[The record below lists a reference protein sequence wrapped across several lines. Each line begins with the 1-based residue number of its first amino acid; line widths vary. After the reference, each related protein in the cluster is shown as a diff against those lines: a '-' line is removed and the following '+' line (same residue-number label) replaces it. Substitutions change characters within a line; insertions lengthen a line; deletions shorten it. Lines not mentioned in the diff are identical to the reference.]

1 MSILK
6 TIHTPAD
13 LKRVPPSR
21 FPELCQEIREQI
33 LGVVSNVGGH
43 LASNLGV
50 VELTVALHY
59 LLDTPNDKI
68 VWDTSN
74 QAYAHKLLTG
84 RREQFHTLR
93 QYGGLSGFTKR
104 EESVYDTFNAG
115 HAGTGV
121 SAAFGMVEAREQL
134 GQKHKVVCV
143 VGDGAMTAGMTL
155 EGLHHAGGLG
165 RDFLVVLNDNQMSIS
180 KNVGAISAY
189 LSRTFTGE
197 FYTKMREE
205 TGHLLR
211 KIPHIGH
218 DMQKLARRAE
228 ELAKGAIL
236 PGLLFEE
243 LGFQY
248 SGPIDGHNFEHLLPT
263 LENVLKMR
271 GPVLLHVITK
281 KGLGYEPA
289 MKNPVWFHA
298 CPPFVRETG
307 APAKK
312 AARPSYTQIAMD
324 TLVKLARED
333 KRVVAITAAMCEGT
347 GLTSF
352 EKEFPDR
359 IYDVG
364 IAEQHAV
371 TFAAGLAAQ
380 GLKPVVAMYATF
392 LQRAYDQ
399 VVHDVATQ
407 NLPVAFCIDRG
418 GLVAEDGTTHHG
430 AFDYAYL
437 RHMPNMV
444 VMAPKDENE
453 LQHMLKTALE
463 FDGPISVRYPR
474 GVSLGVN
481 MDAAPQTLPVGKGEL
496 LRDGT
501 EVAIVA
507 IGVSVWQAVKAAER
521 LSQEGISTAV
531 VNARFVKPLDQDL
544 IVDTAKRV
552 RYVVTVEEGCKM
564 GGFGSAVLETLS
576 EAGVTD
582 VTTKMIGLPDWY
594 IEQGPQDLLRE
605 RYGLTAE
612 GIYQTVKDLI
622 GKTPSGT
629 KDRFSMAGLDHL
641 PHGDEQ
647 GS

>member
-1 MSILK
+1 VI
-6 TIHTPAD
+6 
-13 LKRVPPSR
+13 
-21 FPELCQEIREQI
+21 
-33 LGVVSNVGGH
+33 
-43 LASNLGV
+43 
-50 VELTVALHY
+50 
-59 LLDTPNDKI
+59 
-68 VWDTSN
+68 
-74 QAYAHKLLTG
+74 
-84 RREQFHTLR
+84 
-93 QYGGLSGFTKR
+93 
-104 EESVYDTFNAG
+104 
-115 HAGTGV
+115 
-121 SAAFGMVEAREQL
+121 
-134 GQKHKVVCV
+134 
-143 VGDGAMTAGMTL
+143 
-155 EGLHHAGGLG
+155 
-165 RDFLVVLNDNQMSIS
+165 LNDNQMSIS

-189 LSRTFTGE
+189 LSRTITGE
-197 FYTKMREE
+197 FYGKVREE
-205 TGHLLR
+205 TGQLLG
-211 KIPHIGH
+211 KIPHIGS

-228 ELAKGAIL
+228 ELAKGVIL

-263 LENVLKMR
+263 IENVLKMK

-298 CPPFVRETG
+298 CPPFVRSTG

-312 AARPSYTQIAMD
+312 AVRPSYTSIAME

-347 GLTSF
+347 GLTAF

-359 IYDVG
+359 LYDVG

-380 GLKPVVAMYATF
+380 GMKPVVAMYATF

-437 RHMPNMV
+437 RHVPNMV

-453 LQHMLKTALE
+453 LQHMVKTCLE
-463 FDGPISVRYPR
+463 FNGPISVRYPR
-474 GVSLGVN
+474 GVSLGVK
-481 MDAAPQTLPVGKGEL
+481 MDQTPQALPVGKGEL
-496 LRDGT
+496 LKDGT
-501 EVAIVA
+501 DVAIIA
-507 IGVSVWQAVKAAER
+507 IGVSVWQAVEAAER
-521 LSQEGISTAV
+521 LSKEGISTAV
-531 VNARFVKPLDQDL
+531 VNGRFVKPLDQEL
-544 IVDTAKRV
+544 IVGLAKRV
-552 RYVVTVEEGCKM
+552 RYVVTVEEGCKI
-564 GGFGSAVLETLS
+564 GGFGSAVLETFS
-576 EAGVTD
+576 EAGVTE
-582 VTTKMIGLPDWY
+582 VRTRVLGLPDWY

-612 GIYQTVKDLI
+612 GIYQSVKELI
-622 GKTPSGT
+622 GKAPAVKAPLTG
-629 KDRFSMAGLDHL
+629 AALAVHL